1 MYCTRLKKAQ
11 HQANSPASN
20 LHDNPH
26 HRPVIWEPPLSGSRQ
41 RSEQHRSE
49 RHWSQRSSSS
59 SLPSRCTSGSGR
71 PPASLA
77 SLRAAAGMKIAIVMA
92 EMFVSSSVTGESAH
106 ADATLDPEWPDDD
119 PPDDMVSSGRG
130 GRKNNRK
137 PAVCRIGLRGPLV
150 VGPR

>member
-1 MYCTRLKKAQ
+1 MVSALLFLLVAFALHFRVRA
-11 HQANSPASN
+11 PAC
-20 LHDNPH
+20 
-26 HRPVIWEPPLSGSRQ
+26 IIGFA
-41 RSEQHRSE
+41 
-49 RHWSQRSSSS
+49 SSSS
-59 SLPSRCTSGSGR
+59 RNE
-71 PPASLA
+71 
-77 SLRAAAGMKIAIVMA
+77 IAIVMA

-137 PAVCRIGLRGPLV
+137 PAVGRIGLRGPLV